1 MVVIMTAMADAAP
14 AGAIEEAISGSE
26 AADRDEVR
34 DRLVEAAAEVFAE
47 RGYEGAGVAEIA
59 RRAGLT
65 TGAIYGRF
73 SGKAELLTE
82 TLRAE
87 SGEQLDQLFAA
98 GDRTPDAAR
107 LIRNVGSQLPVRPR
121 TRKQF
126 LLLEA
131 FVAARRDPELAA
143 VLRRDVGEARGT
155 FRRLVELGQ
164 RAGDLDPS
172 LDTEAIVHFSQ
183 AVALGF
189 LLYEALDAPSP
200 DLDRWSEL
208 IARLVEGLQPGAG
221 TTAPT
226 ESTQGEP

>member
-1 MVVIMTAMADAAP
+1 VTEVAPSGAVVGDPTAGLP
-14 AGAIEEAISGSE
+14 AE
-26 AADRDEVR
+26 DEPEVDEIR
-34 DRLVEAAAEVFAE
+34 ARLVEAAAEVFAE

-73 SGKAELLTE
+73 SGKAELLAE
-82 TLRAE
+82 AIRAE
-87 SGEQLDQLFAA
+87 SSEQLDQLFAA
-98 GDRTPDAAR
+98 ASRTPDAAR
-107 LIRNVGSQLPVRPR
+107 LVREVGVGLPRRAR

-143 VLRRDVGEARGT
+143 ALRQDLSGARTT
-155 FRRLVELGQ
+155 FRRLIQAGQ
-164 RAGDLDPS
+164 RSGSLDAT

-189 LLYEALDAPSP
+189 LIYEALDAPQP
-200 DLDRWSEL
+200 DNDAWAAL
-208 IARLVEGLQPGAG
+208 IERLVDGLRPK
-221 TTAPT
+221 
-226 ESTQGEP
+226 GEQ